1 MVDSQGRA
9 REEVSGAGEERLR
22 LVIADAHQ
30 LFRDCLADVLGA
42 DRDLVVVGK
51 FASAQQAFANLKES
65 KAGIL
70 LLGCETLSDAAPR
83 LVRELRARHPDLR
96 VILLGREETDDS
108 VVACL
113 ETKLPAKILILTMH
127 AEEAYL
133 VKVLEAGASGYV
145 MRDQSLSDLRSAID
159 IVVRGEIACTPRVAH
174 TLFQRLAS
182 LGRERR
188 RREKLDFLTLT
199 PRELEILRLIADDLS
214 NQEIAHR
221 LFLSVHTVKNHVHK
235 ILETLGV
242 HSRRAAVRHA
252 IERGWLGDRRR
263 L

>member
-108 VVACL
+108 VVAC
-113 ETKLPAKILILTMH
+113 
-127 AEEAYL
+127 
-133 VKVLEAGASGYV
+133 LEAGASGYV